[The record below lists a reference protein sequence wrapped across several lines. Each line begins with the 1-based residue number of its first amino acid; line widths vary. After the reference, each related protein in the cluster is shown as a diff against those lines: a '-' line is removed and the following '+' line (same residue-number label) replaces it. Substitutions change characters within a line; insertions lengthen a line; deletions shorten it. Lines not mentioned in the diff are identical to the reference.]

1 MSLKDFLNISRSGGK
16 GRFRPVTVAVHQREE
31 QDSKVLKWWGEGGEI
46 RRSLISHLHCTELSW
61 VELHNR
67 F

>member
-31 QDSKVLKWWGEGGEI
+31 QDSKVLKLWGEG
-46 RRSLISHLHCTELSW
+46 
-61 VELHNR
+61 
-67 F
+67 

>member
-31 QDSKVLKWWGEGGEI
+31 QDSKVLKLWGEGGDI
-46 RRSLISHLHCTELSW
+46 MR
-61 VELHNR
+61 
-67 F
+67 

>member
-31 QDSKVLKWWGEGGEI
+31 QDSKVLKLWGEGG
-46 RRSLISHLHCTELSW
+46 RGRLGVRVWGRGS
-61 VELHNR
+61 
-67 F
+67 FA